1 MITVYNNIKKLCIE
15 RGDLNISQLEKAC
28 GIGNGTIGKWRT
40 SNPSRDALEKV
51 AAYLETTPEEL
62 LREEHTPA
70 LIAVGTYETDL
81 LTKFRQLSEIGKM
94 KILLAVMQEVD
105 AEQAPAEEKEDA
117 ASLTSKV
124 G

>member
-81 LTKFRQLSEIGKM
+81 LTKFRQLSEVGKM

-105 AEQAPAEEKEDA
+105 SENK
-117 ASLTSKV
+117 K
-124 G
+124 